1 MADKLSS
8 RDPTRMGPEALHD
21 WVDIFTLNTIAP
33 FFIIRA
39 FKNLLVKGAE
49 TRGNGATSSIINI
62 SSAAAEVKSVV
73 SSNSVG
79 YSTRAPKNVD

>member
-1 MADKLSS
+1 MAEKLVTT
-8 RDPTRMGPEALHD
+8 DPTRMEPEAMTD
-21 WVDIFTLNTIAP
+21 WVDLFKLNTIAP

-39 FKNLLVKGAE
+39 FTELLVKGAE
-49 TRGNGATSSIINI
+49 ARGNGATSSIINI

-79 YSTRAPKNVD
+79 YSMHAPKIVD